1 MNANQPKD
9 HNQKNEAN
17 QGSGK
22 QNTGTDDKQ
31 QTLAG
36 ERAKQHSG
44 QNTRDESHSRGEQ
57 RDTDSQGHP
66 APQDQNQQLG
76 REGVRQVVEG
86 GRRGK

>member
-9 HNQKNEAN
+9 QNPKTD

-22 QNTGTDDKQ
+22 QNTGTDDNQ

-44 QNTRDESHSRGEQ
+44 QNLRDESHSRGEQ